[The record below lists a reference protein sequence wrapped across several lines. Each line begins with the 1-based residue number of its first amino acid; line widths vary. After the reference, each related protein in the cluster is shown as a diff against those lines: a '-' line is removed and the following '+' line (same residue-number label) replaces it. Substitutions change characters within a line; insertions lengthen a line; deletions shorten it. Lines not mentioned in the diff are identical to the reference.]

1 MSVLLNFAMFPTDKG
16 TSVSPYVSRIIEM
29 IRESGTTYQLTA
41 MGTIIETETVDQALE
56 IVRKSYALLEN
67 DSDRI
72 YSSLTFDI
80 QKGKQNRLESKIKS
94 IETKIGKVNT

>member
-41 MGTIIETETVDQALE
+41 MGTIVETETVDQALE
-56 IVRKSYALLEN
+56 IVKKSYALLEN

-94 IETKIGKVNT
+94 IETNIGKVNT